1 MLTLQELEMTDAQTP
16 PDAGEGDSG
25 LRNRLVFCVLLGL
38 QAGLYGWAAVFFR
51 AEDLYMAFAL
61 GAVAL
66 LFAVG
71 SGYMLMRAGL
81 RVIALARKPAS
92 TVADAATV
100 SETITDFVD
109 RP

>member
-1 MLTLQELEMTDAQTP
+1 MTDAQTP
-16 PDAGEGDSG
+16 PGAGDGESG

-51 AEDLYMAFAL
+51 AEDLYMAIAL
-61 GAVAL
+61 AAVAA

-71 SGYMLMRAGL
+71 SCYMLMRASMHVL
-81 RVIALARKPAS
+81 SLVRKPAMTS
-92 TVADAATV
+92 PDPATV
-100 SETITDFVD
+100 SETITDSTN